1 LQITSHKITLKISFI
16 KGMIYFCEMQQ
27 KIVLI
32 GGPGTGKTSVLEEL
46 MHRQYH
52 CLPEIS
58 RDVTLQAKKQGIDQL
73 FLSEPLLFSTLLLEG
88 REQQFLEAEKSN
100 KDLIFFDRG
109 IPDVHAY
116 MNYFKTKFPAVFL
129 EKSKLYTYTSIY
141 LFSPWKEIYTSD
153 NERYETF
160 EESVRINEYL
170 VAAYKELGYAIIE
183 VPFGAVTERADFIL
197 NSLKSA

>member
-1 LQITSHKITLKISFI
+1 
-16 KGMIYFCEMQQ
+16 
-27 KIVLI
+27 
-32 GGPGTGKTSVLEEL
+32 

-100 KDLIFFDRG
+100 KDLVFFDRG